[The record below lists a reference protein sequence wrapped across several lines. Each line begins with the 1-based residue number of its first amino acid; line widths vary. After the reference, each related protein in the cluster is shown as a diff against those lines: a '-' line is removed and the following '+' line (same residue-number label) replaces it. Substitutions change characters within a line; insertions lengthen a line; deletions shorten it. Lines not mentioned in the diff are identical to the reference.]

1 MEKEI
6 LQKNIESY
14 TLINEAKKYTE
25 KKTKKHWVGRINRS
39 SFGFLLMPRVEI
51 LLDCCNNFSIVA
63 MLTLPQ
69 VATVLSLLIICRCF
83 SVFIDDRYHRSLDQ
97 SADVLSTSAFDFI
110 VGCTSPRI
118 VRLQWGS

>member
-6 LQKNIESY
+6 QQKNIESY

-25 KKTKKHWVGRINRS
+25 KKKTLGRINRS
-39 SFGFLLMPRVEI
+39 SFGFLLMPRVQI

-83 SVFIDDRYHRSLDQ
+83 SVFIDDRYRRSLDQ

>member
-25 KKTKKHWVGRINRS
+25 KKKHWVGRINRS

>member
-6 LQKNIESY
+6 QQKNIESY

-25 KKTKKHWVGRINRS
+25 KKKTLGRINRS
-39 SFGFLLMPRVEI
+39 SFGFLLMPRVQI

-110 VGCTSPRI
+110 VGYTSPRI

>member
-25 KKTKKHWVGRINRS
+25 KNPKKHWVGRINRS
-39 SFGFLLMPRVEI
+39 SFGFLLMPRVQI

-83 SVFIDDRYHRSLDQ
+83 SVFIDDRYRRSLDQ

-110 VGCTSPRI
+110 VGYTSPRI